1 MMKKHNYLIIG
12 LTLIALSLL
21 LAYTAYAETTVYG
34 AYSSVGKGYRSGF
47 GAAILHSQ
55 QFNNIEITGSASASY
70 QPKFSAE
77 HGYTW
82 GFSAGAVYHFNSIYT
97 GVGYTYS
104 GYKSRF
110 ENGTVWQ
117 KRFGTP
123 YLIAGYKV
131 GYWDFWGQYYIK
143 ETQTANETEH
153 ARIAFEF
160 SGAAPMILGAR
171 YTHTWFDQGGKRE
184 NDGTMTVLI
193 GWRF

>member
-1 MMKKHNYLIIG
+1 MIKKHNYLIIG
-12 LTLIALSLL
+12 LALIALSLL
-21 LAYTAYAETTVYG
+21 LAYTAYAETTIYG
-34 AYSSVGKGYRSGF
+34 TYTTVGGGYNSGF
-47 GAAILHSQ
+47 GAEIQHSQ
-55 QFNNIEITGSASASY
+55 QFGGIEITGAAHASHH
-70 QPKFSAE
+70 PKFDAE

-82 GFSAGAVYHFNSIYT
+82 GMSTDIVYYLGSVYAGA
-97 GVGYTYS
+97 GYNYS

-123 YLIAGYKV
+123 YLIAGYAFDC
-131 GYWDFWGQYYIK
+131 WDFWGQYYIK
-143 ETQTANETEH
+143 ETQTQNETEH

-171 YTHTWFDQGGKRE
+171 YTHTWYDQGGERE

>member
-1 MMKKHNYLIIG
+1 MVKNRNYLIIG

-21 LAYTAYAETTVYG
+21 LAYAAYAETTVYG
-34 AYSSVGKGYRSGF
+34 TYTTAGKGYDRGF
-47 GAAILHSQ
+47 GAEIQHSQ
-55 QFNNIEITGSASASY
+55 RFGGIEVTGTAQASHH
-70 QPKFSAE
+70 PKFDAE

-82 GFSAGAVYHFNSIYT
+82 VMSADTVYYFGSIYAGA
-97 GVGYTYS
+97 GYNYS

-110 ENGTVWQ
+110 KNGTVWQ

-123 YLIAGYKV
+123 YLLAGYAS
-131 GYWDFWGQYYIK
+131 GPWDFWLKYYIK
-143 ETQTANETEH
+143 ETQTPNETEH
-153 ARIAFEF
+153 ARIALEF